1 MPFYASGPWK
11 SAKHCRREVIQY
23 IAENLHANVREL
35 EGALLKVTAFAS
47 LSRTAITPNIAREAL
62 EDHITRTDPIVHLSD
77 IEAGVTT
84 FFGITPAD
92 VHSSK
97 KTRTI
102 SLARSIA
109 MYLARKH
116 TSMSFPE
123 IGRFMGNK
131 NHATVILACRKV
143 EGLMK
148 NQAKPVVWD
157 TPAGRREM
165 GHNRHA
171 K

>member
-1 MPFYASGPWK
+1 MQKDIPN
-11 SAKHCRREVIQY
+11 EVIEY
-23 IAENLHANVREL
+23 IAENLCANVREL
-35 EGALLKVTAFAS
+35 EGALLKVTAYAS
-47 LSRTAITPNIAREAL
+47 LGNNKIKLDVAREAL
-62 EDHITRTDPIVHLSD
+62 EDHIARTDPIVHLSD
-77 IEAGVTT
+77 IEAAVST

-102 SLARSIA
+102 SLARSVA

-131 NHATVILACRKV
+131 NHATVILACRKIAN
-143 EGLMK
+143 LLDK
-148 NQAKPVVWD
+148 KDIPVVWE
-157 TPAGRREM
+157 TSLGRREM
-165 GHNRHA
+165 DITAVLGKLESSINR
-171 K
+171 

>member
-1 MPFYASGPWK
+1 M
-11 SAKHCRREVIQY
+11 
-23 IAENLHANVREL
+23 
-35 EGALLKVTAFAS
+35 
-47 LSRTAITPNIAREAL
+47 
-62 EDHITRTDPIVHLSD
+62 HLSD
-77 IEAGVTT
+77 IEAAVTT

-116 TSMSFPE
+116 TTMSFPE

-143 EGLMK
+143 KTFMDNPE
-148 NQAKPVVWD
+148 KPVIWE
-157 TPAGRREM
+157 TQIGRQEM
-165 GHNRHA
+165 EIHSLLEKLEAAISR
-171 K
+171 

>member
-1 MPFYASGPWK
+1 
-11 SAKHCRREVIQY
+11 
-23 IAENLHANVREL
+23 
-35 EGALLKVTAFAS
+35 
-47 LSRTAITPNIAREAL
+47 
-62 EDHITRTDPIVHLSD
+62 VHLSD
-77 IEAGVTT
+77 IEAAVTT

-102 SLARSIA
+102 SLARSVA

-116 TSMSFPE
+116 TAMSFPE

-143 EGLMK
+143 DLMIK
-148 NQAKPVVWD
+148 TGATSVWQ
-157 TPAGRREM
+157 TAAGRREM
-165 GHNRHA
+165 DINSLMGEMECTINR
-171 K
+171 